1 MELALLATT
10 QEIFLLAARH
20 TCRHPDRSE
29 VWLSLARDRKTLP
42 DYTGPICFPSWCRVG
57 HIRPMAEAEIR
68 HPRHVSGQLLTGYP
82 GAGGLALS
90 WPRAGLLAQCSGQPT
105 INYAGAHQHAMIG
118 KESFMTAR
126 QSLTSIGQLVPE
138 LPVTDVERAQQH
150 YRDAL
155 GFEIGWL
162 HPDGIGAVSRG
173 NVAIFFRK
181 TTPPFDAAVHWVFA
195 DDIDATYNELKS
207 TGANIVEP
215 LEKKP
220 WGLRQFTVE
229 DIDGNRF
236 YFHHD

>member
-1 MELALLATT
+1 MERALLAAP
-10 QEIFLLAARH
+10 QEIILLAA
-20 TCRHPDRSE
+20 
-29 VWLSLARDRKTLP
+29 
-42 DYTGPICFPSWCRVG
+42 
-57 HIRPMAEAEIR
+57 
-68 HPRHVSGQLLTGYP
+68 
-82 GAGGLALS
+82 GGS
-90 WPRAGLLAQCSGQPT
+90 T
-105 INYAGAHQHAMIG
+105 INDAGAQHTPSSTHDG
-118 KESFMTAR
+118 PHSDHSGGGVMTTKP
-126 QSLTSIGQLVPE
+126 SLTSIGQLVPE
-138 LPVTDVERAQQH
+138 LPVTDVESAQRH

-181 TTPPFDAAVHWVFA
+181 TTPPFAAAIHWVFA
-195 DDIDATYNELKS
+195 EDIDATYNELKS